1 MDEKQA
7 GATWD
12 PREAEG
18 LWAGRA
24 GPPRTHRLLAG
35 QGRVPGEEKRARAL
49 VQGDQHGP
57 VGGPGLGPA
66 HEADDALV
74 AQASLGGAGGAVL
87 VHQLQD
93 LVHVG
98 QPLARLAH
106 ADPGLPEAGP
116 YAQHR
121 AGGKDTQSGTQSTC
135 SLQTQMLRA
144 TAGTPGGATRF
155 QQMLHV

>member
-1 MDEKQA
+1 M
-7 GATWD
+7 
-12 PREAEG
+12 
-18 LWAGRA
+18 
-24 GPPRTHRLLAG
+24 
-35 QGRVPGEEKRARAL
+35 PGEEKRARAL

-57 VGGPGLGPA
+57 VGGPDLRPA

-74 AQASLGGAGGAVL
+74 AQAGLGGARGAAL

-116 YAQHR
+116 CEQHR
-121 AGGKDTQSGTQSTC
+121 AGGKDTQSGTQSICFLMTHF
-135 SLQTQMLRA
+135 LQTQTLQA

-155 QQMLHV
+155 QQILHV